1 MGRGR
6 DGVMSDPKKTEP
18 DEDLLEFLGDIDQ
31 ANEESQEEDFSDFL
45 ATNDI
50 DKLAGAAKKAPTA
63 DDAKDAKHE

>member
-63 DDAKDAKHE
+63 DAAKDAKHE